1 MTFHLPPHI
10 SFGRIAEHIV
20 LLDAVADRYILLG
33 PKEAVTLE
41 TLAAGDAENYDRSV
55 AERLI
60 ARGLVAIGAGAAIAA
75 VEAPPVVRSAI
86 ETRGEVIRLGLYEV
100 GQARAKA
107 ALSLRARGLSGTLSH
122 WRRAGSPIRSGAE
135 LAGVAGRE
143 TQAEAAA
150 LARGFA
156 ETRLF
161 IPARRRCVPDSLA
174 LLSCLRKRGIAAQL
188 YFGVRIAPF
197 AAHCWV
203 QVGNELLSDPLDI
216 IREFTPVF
224 RL

>member
-10 SFGRIAEHIV
+10 SFGRIAEHVV
-20 LLDAVADRYILLG
+20 LLDATADRYMLLG
-33 PKEAVTLE
+33 PKEAAVLE
-41 TLAAGDAENYDRSV
+41 ALASDDADNCDRAV
-55 AERLI
+55 AERLM
-60 ARGLVAIGAGAAIAA
+60 ARGLVAPGAGAPIAA
-75 VEAPPVVRSAI
+75 VEAPTAVRSAL
-86 ETRGEVIRLGLYEV
+86 ETEGKIISLGLCDV
-100 GQARAKA
+100 AQARAKA
-107 ALSLRARGLSGTLSH
+107 ALSLRVRGLGPTLSR
-122 WRRAGSPIRSGAE
+122 WRRAGSGTE

-143 TQAEAAA
+143 AQAGAAA

-156 ETRLF
+156 QARLF
-161 IPARRRCVPDSLA
+161 LPARRRCVPDSLA
-174 LLSCLRKRGIAAQL
+174 LLTCLRERGIAAEL

-203 QVGNELLSDPLDI
+203 QAGGELLSDPLDI